1 MRVMALAFACTC
13 ALALAGCGDSDKGD
27 GDADHAEK
35 VARQFWAAANRG
47 DGKAV
52 CAVSKPKF
60 QTGNP
65 CKPSMHNLDNL
76 RGKLNKST
84 AEKVS
89 TRGGKEAIVT
99 LRYPEWDVEA
109 YLQKAGGKWK
119 VAEFNAYGRRST
131 KGR

>member
-1 MRVMALAFACTC
+1 MRPTALALACTG

-27 GDADHAEK
+27 SDADQAEA

-65 CKPSMHNLDNL
+65 CKPSMHSLDNL
-76 RGKLNKST
+76 RGKLDKSIG
-84 AEKVS
+84 EKVS
-89 TRGGKEAIVT
+89 TRGGNQAIVT

-109 YLQKAGGKWK
+109 YLQKVGGEWK
-119 VAEFNAYGRRST
+119 VAEFNAYGRRSA
-131 KGR
+131 GGP